1 MRCAQITIAILAFTG
16 VSSIQSCF
24 SQVSVLVNR
33 HRAGIALIS
42 PTHLYILFK
51 SMLATYSIKLSVK
64 RISPSKMESTSI
76 YAHLTANISWCDQ
89 LTANCR
95 KTEGFSKTFV
105 FCYWTH
111 LYLGRRPTWYRWC
124 GLATRPQASRPQP
137 ITVKMDA
144 FCMGIIWW
152 PQAIHLAQHK
162 KAGPFE
168 AK

>member
-64 RISPSKMESTSI
+64 RINSSKMESTSI
-76 YAHLTANISWCDQ
+76 YAHLGGTFHDGCD
-89 LTANCR
+89 T
-95 KTEGFSKTFV
+95 
-105 FCYWTH
+105 
-111 LYLGRRPTWYRWC
+111 
-124 GLATRPQASRPQP
+124 
-137 ITVKMDA
+137 M
-144 FCMGIIWW
+144 
-152 PQAIHLAQHK
+152 
-162 KAGPFE
+162 
-168 AK
+168 

>member
-1 MRCAQITIAILAFTG
+1 MRCALFTIAYNGAG

-76 YAHLTANISWCDQ
+76 YAHLTANS
-89 LTANCR
+89 
-95 KTEGFSKTFV
+95 
-105 FCYWTH
+105 
-111 LYLGRRPTWYRWC
+111 
-124 GLATRPQASRPQP
+124 
-137 ITVKMDA
+137 
-144 FCMGIIWW
+144 
-152 PQAIHLAQHK
+152 
-162 KAGPFE
+162 
-168 AK
+168 

>member
-1 MRCAQITIAILAFTG
+1 MRCAQITIAILGFTG

-76 YAHLTANISWCDQ
+76 YAVVGQ
-89 LTANCR
+89 
-95 KTEGFSKTFV
+95 
-105 FCYWTH
+105 
-111 LYLGRRPTWYRWC
+111 YL
-124 GLATRPQASRPQP
+124 
-137 ITVKMDA
+137 
-144 FCMGIIWW
+144 
-152 PQAIHLAQHK
+152 
-162 KAGPFE
+162 
-168 AK
+168 